1 MKASANGHELVARVL
16 LEAKADPNKAT
27 KLGTTALMKASEN
40 GHELVARALL
50 EAKADPNKATKLGT
64 TALMKASENGHELVA
79 RVLLENG
86 AVVGIANKHSH
97 TAFTLAVAYN
107 QLACVQLLS
116 AFGATRNSITQ
127 NEHLVNVVAPELFE
141 VEDTETEKKEKQRQ
155 PKKKKKKKT
164 KTRDLFPAIHA
175 TEEET
180 TAENPVRNPRETIQ
194 AEPDCTAPYV
204 QLEDAGDVTGRVDV
218 AESSLGGET
227 TCIVCFDAP
236 KSHMAFPCWHTCA
249 CGPCSKKMD
258 ACPYCRTH
266 VEMWGVP
273 RHV

>member
-1 MKASANGHELVARVL
+1 M
-16 LEAKADPNKAT
+16 
-27 KLGTTALMKASEN
+27 
-40 GHELVARALL
+40 RACCW
-50 EAKADPNKATKLGT
+50 
-64 TALMKASENGHELVA
+64 
-79 RVLLENG
+79 R
-86 AVVGIANKHSH
+86 

-227 TCIVCFDAP
+227 TCIVCFDAT

-249 CGPCSKKMD
+249 CGPCSKMMD
-258 ACPYCRTH
+258 TCPYCRTH
-266 VEMWGVP
+266 VDMWGVP
-273 RHV
+273 RYV

>member
-1 MKASANGHELVARVL
+1 M
-16 LEAKADPNKAT
+16 
-27 KLGTTALMKASEN
+27 
-40 GHELVARALL
+40 RACCW
-50 EAKADPNKATKLGT
+50 
-64 TALMKASENGHELVA
+64 
-79 RVLLENG
+79 R
-86 AVVGIANKHSH
+86 

-227 TCIVCFDAP
+227 TCIVCFDAT

>member
-1 MKASANGHELVARVL
+1 M
-16 LEAKADPNKAT
+16 
-27 KLGTTALMKASEN
+27 
-40 GHELVARALL
+40 RACCW
-50 EAKADPNKATKLGT
+50 
-64 TALMKASENGHELVA
+64 
-79 RVLLENG
+79 R
-86 AVVGIANKHSH
+86 

-155 PKKKKKKKT
+155 PKKKKKKKKT

-194 AEPDCTAPYV
+194 AEPDCPEPYV
-204 QLEDAGDVTGRVDV
+204 QLEDAGDLTGRVDV

-266 VEMWGVP
+266 VELWGVP